1 MSGAWPDR
9 HNGSPSPW
17 LPADLRSELAS
28 GEPASRPKGG
38 GEGAVRKSAC
48 FPVVPVPEG
57 GGREG
62 LGAIARPGAGGSGQE
77 DLGFIAWPEGGGRP
91 GVGAIAWPDAGDSGP
106 EDLGVIA
113 GPEGGGRQG

>member
-1 MSGAWPDR
+1 MAARGPQVRACLGR
-9 HNGSPSPW
+9 AGVSP
-17 LPADLRSELAS
+17 E
-28 GEPASRPKGG
+28 GG
-38 GEGAVRKSAC
+38 CEGAVRKSAC

-77 DLGFIAWPEGGGRP
+77 DFGVIAGPENGGRP
-91 GVGAIAWPDAGDSGP
+91 GVGAIAWPDAGESGQ